1 MLQKLKENV
10 IECKIE
16 KKLFGQNETEYLG
29 LWVTRELIVPINK
42 KVETILNTIPQNK
55 NDR

>member
-42 KVETILNTIPQNK
+42 KAETIVNMTPPVNQK
-55 NDR
+55 